1 MIFYIP
7 EISAGR
13 LFVLAGAS
21 SASRPPWVSPTCLS
35 QQLRGQRL
43 SGHTAHRPGP
53 RSLIIEIQ
61 ILTTDNSEV
70 LAILGFLGSLRRLAQ
85 KIFSYKSLSNYVH
98 LYGGTLG

>member
-1 MIFYIP
+1 M
-7 EISAGR
+7 
-13 LFVLAGAS
+13 FVLADAS
-21 SASRPPWVSPTCLS
+21 SASRPPWVSPTCPRGLS

-43 SGHTAHRPGP
+43 PGHTAHRPGP
-53 RSLIIEIQ
+53 RSQIIEIQ

-98 LYGGTLG
+98 LYGETLG

>member
-1 MIFYIP
+1 M
-7 EISAGR
+7 
-13 LFVLAGAS
+13 FVLAGAS
-21 SASRPPWVSPTCLS
+21 SASRPPWVSPTCPRGLS

-70 LAILGFLGSLRRLAQ
+70 LWFLGSLRRLAQ

-98 LYGGTLG
+98 LWGELWVKK